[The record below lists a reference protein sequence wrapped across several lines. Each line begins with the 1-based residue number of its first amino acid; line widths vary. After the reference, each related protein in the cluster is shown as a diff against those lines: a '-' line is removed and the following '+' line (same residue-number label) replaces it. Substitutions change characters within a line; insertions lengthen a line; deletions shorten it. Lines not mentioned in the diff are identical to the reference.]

1 MSKKFANQISGRQP
15 RKEALLLL
23 LDSKQF
29 KGRWAGYTG
38 YITHATNFN
47 KCWQLSGM
55 LGLFN
60 VLRPKQ
66 VDWVHDLK
74 QSLLKSHFVSRQVT
88 RIAWAQTKDDC
99 TERVER

>member
-38 YITHATNFN
+38 YITHATNAGSCLACWACSTSSDPN
-47 KCWQLSGM
+47 KLIGCM
-55 LGLFN
+55 
-60 VLRPKQ
+60 
-66 VDWVHDLK
+66 
-74 QSLLKSHFVSRQVT
+74 T
-88 RIAWAQTKDDC
+88 
-99 TERVER
+99 